1 MAVRSRGELCYR
13 LCGYADA
20 EHGLEPI
27 RNGVLYQSAHCTDK
41 RRSRRTGNDYD
52 ACSSSNFVIANQPPT
67 EDVRVFGW

>member
-27 RNGVLYQSAHCTDK
+27 RNGILYQSAHSADK

-67 EDVRVFGW
+67 EDGRVFER